1 MQGGVL
7 RSRLGEAEAHSS
19 SASPQD
25 GRCAGRAG
33 KNENAAGFENQR
45 DAPLRLAHPSSHF
58 VRIGFTHHPAPTP
71 LRACRLHG
79 SSCIEVRRRMVRLGR
94 VLARWHPWA
103 EGPRRPSA
111 RKCRPLAGTTV
122 RRPDEWRREPRT
134 YNFIGLVLESVCG
147 CPLASARRTLVHP
160 RYTARLT
167 ATVLHIP
174 PLTLEQGE
182 SGESRSPG
190 NSGGR
195 WFLARKR

>member
-1 MQGGVL
+1 MYRSVALLQGGVP

-45 DAPLRLAHPSSHF
+45 DAPGSACLAHRTGRTH
-58 VRIGFTHHPAPTP
+58 RRFTHHPHPPTP

-160 RYTARLT
+160 RYTA
-167 ATVLHIP
+167 TVLHIP

-182 SGESRSPG
+182 SESPG
-190 NSGGR
+190 VQATQGEGG
-195 WFLARKR
+195 F

>member
-1 MQGGVL
+1 MQGGVP

-45 DAPLRLAHPSSHF
+45 DAPGSAWLIALSHASAIHPRPTTHPHPSE
-58 VRIGFTHHPAPTP
+58 
-71 LRACRLHG
+71 RAGCTAG
-79 SSCIEVRRRMVRLGR
+79 SCIEVRRRMVRLGR

-160 RYTARLT
+160 RYTA
-167 ATVLHIP
+167 TVLHIP

-182 SGESRSPG
+182 SDESPG
-190 NSGGR
+190 VQATQGEGG
-195 WFLARKR
+195 F

>member
-1 MQGGVL
+1 MVD
-7 RSRLGEAEAHSS
+7 A
-19 SASPQD
+19 P
-25 GRCAGRAG
+25 AGRA
-33 KNENAAGFENQR
+33 KTKTPPVLKTNATHR
-45 DAPLRLAHPSSHF
+45 APLAWLIALSHASG
-58 VRIGFTHHPAPTP
+58 RFTHHPHPPTP

-160 RYTARLT
+160 RYTA
-167 ATVLHIP
+167 TVLHIP

-182 SGESRSPG
+182 SESPG
-190 NSGGR
+190 VRRQLRGKVVSS
-195 WFLARKR
+195 A